1 MRELH
6 AALEG
11 GDPERAVAIYAGPF
25 LDGFFIDSAP
35 EFDRWVE
42 AERSELAA
50 AIGEAL
56 EALATRAATVGD
68 RAAAARWWARAMIRD
83 LARIVP
89 PRQFVVRALI
99 LQAVAESAA
108 GDTAGAR
115 QLASDAKA
123 WVDRA
128 DLSAAALARL
138 HERLAILGAWVRDHR
153 LVTAVGE
160 ALRRLD
166 AGRGLRSFRIALQ
179 AVAGARAALD
189 GRPAEA
195 ARHLAASREETF
207 HGRSASTVALFE
219 ADVAMLAGDRARAME
234 QFRIPDPDFETWPV
248 LSALATRRL
257 AALER
262 SSRPASGSREGRGAD
277 APPYHLGAGGSARQ
291 GAAGFAGRPAT
302 RLPRAAA
309 GPDRPWRHRGDA

>member
-1 MRELH
+1 
-6 AALEG
+6 
-11 GDPERAVAIYAGPF
+11 
-25 LDGFFIDSAP
+25 
-35 EFDRWVE
+35 
-42 AERSELAA
+42 
-50 AIGEAL
+50 
-56 EALATRAATVGD
+56 
-68 RAAAARWWARAMIRD
+68 MIPD

-89 PRQFVVRALI
+89 PRQFLVRALI
-99 LQAVAESAA
+99 LQAIAESAA
-108 GDTAGAR
+108 GDTVGAR
-115 QLASDAKA
+115 QLAWHAKA

-153 LVTAVGE
+153 LVTAVGD
-160 ALRRLD
+160 ALLRLD
-166 AGRGLRSFRIALQ
+166 AGRGLRSFSIALRT
-179 AVAGARAALD
+179 VAGVRAALE

-219 ADVAMLAGDRARAME
+219 ADVAVLAGDRARAAERYRAVE

-262 SSRPASGSREGRGAD
+262 SSRPASGSRAGRGAD
-277 APPYHLGAGGSARQ
+277 ALRTTWEPADRRGKALPDSLAATGAWKVE
-291 GAAGFAGRPAT
+291 GR
-302 RLPRAAA
+302 
-309 GPDRPWRHRGDA
+309 